1 MYRTTSGE
9 EIFVIDSH
17 THLWDGSPENQ
28 KNKYG
33 KGWIEC
39 FYDYH
44 RNLSPPD
51 YVWPLEKYQKYGV
64 ETMVNDEFV
73 KGYVDVAILQPT
85 YLKEFYIN
93 GFNTIEQN
101 NVVKQAYPDRFI
113 LNGRWDPR
121 EGEKGLEEL
130 RRQKAEYNIQ
140 GVKLYTAEW
149 YGNSKG
155 YKLSDPEAY
164 RFLEE
169 SVKLDIRNIHV
180 HKGPTIF
187 PLNKDAFDVA
197 DIDDAATQFTELNFI
212 VEHVGLPRLEDF
224 CWIATQESNVYA
236 GLSVAMPFIYP
247 RPHYFAE
254 IMANLLYWIG
264 PDKILFGSDYA
275 IWEPKWLIERFLSF
289 ELPEDIQREFNVKLD
304 METKRK
310 ILGLNAA
317 RLYDVTPEERMR
329 KLQKDDFSQRA
340 RELYPVGLGTGAGSG
355 ATMAPTSVDV

>member
-51 YVWPLEKYQKYGV
+51 YVWPLEKYQKYGI

-113 LNGRWDPR
+113 L
-121 EGEKGLEEL
+121 
-130 RRQKAEYNIQ
+130 
-140 GVKLYTAEW
+140 
-149 YGNSKG
+149 
-155 YKLSDPEAY
+155 
-164 RFLEE
+164 
-169 SVKLDIRNIHV
+169 
-180 HKGPTIF
+180 
-187 PLNKDAFDVA
+187 
-197 DIDDAATQFTELNFI
+197 
-212 VEHVGLPRLEDF
+212 
-224 CWIATQESNVYA
+224 
-236 GLSVAMPFIYP
+236 
-247 RPHYFAE
+247 
-254 IMANLLYWIG
+254 
-264 PDKILFGSDYA
+264 
-275 IWEPKWLIERFLSF
+275 
-289 ELPEDIQREFNVKLD
+289 
-304 METKRK
+304 
-310 ILGLNAA
+310 
-317 RLYDVTPEERMR
+317 
-329 KLQKDDFSQRA
+329 
-340 RELYPVGLGTGAGSG
+340 
-355 ATMAPTSVDV
+355 